1 MGDGRSDV
9 GDGAGWRAGVESR
22 RHAEALELLRAEVC
36 AALLGAEAGTTRE
49 EVLESCG
56 VTDAGAYEFLAGHV
70 PSRRTES
77 LAEGAEGRE
86 PVVECGTRAMGLG
99 GFRWLPGMRL
109 LSRAR
114 VLTVEAGIGVSW
126 LGSEGGWEPSADR
139 VVDVDDAG
147 TGGCLLSLLEGA
159 RANQVADRRW
169 LVSVG
174 GPSHMSQG
182 VGTTLGR
189 ACVSAAESLGS
200 WEVSSGV

>member
-36 AALLGAEAGTTRE
+36 TALLGAGAGTTRE

-70 PSRRTES
+70 PGRRTES
-77 LAEGAEGRE
+77 LAEGRE

-159 RANQVADRRW
+159 RASQVSDSRW
-169 LVSVG
+169 LVSVV

-182 VGTTLGR
+182 EGSTLGR
-189 ACVSAAESLGS
+189 ACVSAAAALGS
-200 WEVSSGV
+200 WEVRSGV